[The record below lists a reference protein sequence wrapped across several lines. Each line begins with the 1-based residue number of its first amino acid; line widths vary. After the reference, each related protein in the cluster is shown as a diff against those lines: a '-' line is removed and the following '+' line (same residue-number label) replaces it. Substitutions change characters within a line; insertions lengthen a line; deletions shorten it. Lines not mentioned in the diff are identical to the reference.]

1 MFPTNEQLGEWADQY
16 GMGTALL
23 IGIIVSL
30 FLIVKFWPRLVA
42 FVNSVEVVRNLPSSL
57 DEIKT
62 QIADSGADKSKQ
74 IGQLRTTVEARFEKY
89 DQLAEVSMRERAE
102 LRRMNLDS
110 LEERAEMREA
120 IREIRHEVNPN
131 GGRSMKDSLV
141 RLEEQ
146 VEELRKQVTVTAP
159 ATAPVTIINR

>member
-1 MFPTNEQLGEWADQY
+1 MPTNDQILAFFGQY
-16 GMGTALL
+16 GLAL
-23 IGIIVSL
+23 GIVVAGVVVFA
-30 FLIVKFWPRLVA
+30 FLWKFWPRLVA